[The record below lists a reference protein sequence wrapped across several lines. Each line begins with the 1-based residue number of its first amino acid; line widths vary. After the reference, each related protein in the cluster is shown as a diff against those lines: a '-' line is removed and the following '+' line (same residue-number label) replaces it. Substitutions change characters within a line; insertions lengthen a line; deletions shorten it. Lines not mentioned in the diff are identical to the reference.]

1 MATKYETTI
10 QKNKEE
16 GISRRRKKIE
26 DSVSFL
32 KGESSAN
39 PSSNL
44 YSRFGYVDAVGS
56 TITDKRITFVKANQE
71 FQIHFPGFLTSYSD
85 SFRQNVNKEKVFGRS
100 DPLHTYENT
109 ERSISFAWVAPSASP
124 EEAQYNLFL
133 INSLVQAM
141 YPDYRPNKSGGNTI
155 TTSALMGISFHG
167 LAHGNLSAK
176 AKSGAAGKTGQFL
189 YGYIESLTIDHDFEA
204 GVFEELSP
212 DNEDSQEGKK
222 ASSSATSA
230 IEKRETG
237 AKPVAAKAIR
247 LNVTFSPIHPETL
260 GWQGGE
266 FISNDQF
273 PYQGASTAFEK
284 VEKFLSP
291 SGEGPYSVYDFTVD
305 PKKKALYDAYQAQ
318 LRAQEQAILNPQNPW
333 ERVGD
338 QIAGG
343 YNATVDFFDSMVT
356 TEGEDPDTGL

>member
-1 MATKYETTI
+1 
-10 QKNKEE
+10 
-16 GISRRRKKIE
+16 
-26 DSVSFL
+26 
-32 KGESSAN
+32 
-39 PSSNL
+39 
-44 YSRFGYVDAVGS
+44 VDAVSS
-56 TITDKRITFVKANQE
+56 TLTDKVITFVKAHQE
-71 FQIHFPGFLTSYSD
+71 FQIEFPGFLTSYSD

-109 ERSISFAWVAPSASP
+109 ERSISFSWAAPAATE

-141 YPDYRPNKSGGNTI
+141 YPDYRANRSGGSTI

-167 LAHGNLSAK
+167 LAHGNLSGK
-176 AKSGAAGKTGQFL
+176 AKSGAAGGTGQFL
-189 YGYIESLTIDHDFEA
+189 YGYIESLTVDHDFEA
-204 GVFEELSP
+204 GVFEFTNPELEVAT
-212 DNEDSQEGKK
+212 DQNAK
-222 ASSSATSA
+222 ASSSDVAA
-230 IEKRETG
+230 IEERATG
-237 AKPVAAKAIR
+237 ARPVIARVMR

-260 GWQGGE
+260 GWQDGK
-266 FISNDQF
+266 FISNNQF
-273 PYQGASTAFEK
+273 PYQGASTDLQK
-284 VEKFLSP
+284 VEKFLTP
-291 SGEGPYSVYDFTVD
+291 GGEGPFSVYDFTVD